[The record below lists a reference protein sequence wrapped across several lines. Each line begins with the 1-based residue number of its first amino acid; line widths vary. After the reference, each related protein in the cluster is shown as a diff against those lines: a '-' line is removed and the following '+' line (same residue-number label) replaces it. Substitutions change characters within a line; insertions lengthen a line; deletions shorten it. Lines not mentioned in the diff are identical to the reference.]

1 MPRRPPS
8 PEKQPRTRLPSQV
21 RRLQIMDAAARL
33 VVEQG
38 FLPLPTERLAREAGT
53 SKALIYAYFP
63 TQYDLFNALVEREW
77 HSLATAGVVT
87 ASEVKDLEQAVT
99 LCAMLYFEHVSRIG
113 PLLQI
118 LTADLYMSGHENEQL
133 TRDCESLRR
142 RLARL
147 IHSTLKLP
155 LKEAAAAVEMM
166 TAIPAEAG
174 SLVHAKRVD
183 AQVGQ
188 NICRTLISSS
198 LRALH
203 SPEPL
208 DILAAQHGA

>member
-1 MPRRPPS
+1 
-8 PEKQPRTRLPSQV
+8 
-21 RRLQIMDAAARL
+21 MDAAARL

-63 TQYDLFNALVEREW
+63 TQYELFNALVEREW
-77 HSLATAGVVT
+77 HSLATAGLVT
-87 ASEVKDLEQAVT
+87 ASEIKDLQQAAN
-99 LCAMLYFEHVSRIG
+99 LCAMMYFEHVARTG

-118 LTADLYMSGHENEQL
+118 LTADLYMSGHEDEQL
-133 TRDCESLRR
+133 TRDCATLRK

-147 IHSTLKLP
+147 IQTTLKLP
-155 LKEAAAAVEMM
+155 LKEAEAAVEMM
-166 TAIPAEAG
+166 IAIPAEAG
-174 SLVHAKRVD
+174 SLVHSKRVD
-183 AQVGQ
+183 AQVGRDL
-188 NICRTLISSS
+188 CRTLISSS

-208 DILAAQHGA
+208 GALATQHGA

>member
-1 MPRRPPS
+1 M
-8 PEKQPRTRLPSQV
+8 
-21 RRLQIMDAAARL
+21 QIMDAAARL

-77 HSLATAGVVT
+77 HSLATAGLVA
-87 ASEVKDLEQAVT
+87 ASEIKDLQQAAN
-99 LCAMLYFEHVSRIG
+99 LCAMMYFEHVSRVG

-118 LTADLYMSGHENEQL
+118 LTADLYMSGHEDEQL
-133 TRDCESLRR
+133 TRECAALRR

-147 IHSTLKLP
+147 IQSTLQLP
-155 LKEAAAAVEMM
+155 LKEAEAAIEMM
-166 TAIPAEAG
+166 IAIPAEAG

-183 AQVGQ
+183 AQVGRDL
-188 NICRTLISSS
+188 CRTLISSS
-198 LRALH
+198 LRALQ

-208 DILAAQHGA
+208 GALAAQHGA